1 MLALSQALRLE
12 YLLKKRTEKM
22 IERRR
27 KIKVKGTKMTLIKME
42 EMVVTK

>member
-1 MLALSQALRLE
+1 MFALSQALRLE
-12 YLLKKRTEKM
+12 YLLKKRIGKM
-22 IERRR
+22 IVRRR